1 MSDTGDS
8 TAGSRAPAMNSNSY
22 VLPTFE
28 DSFERPPRVWPA
40 RIGVWGR
47 ARHLMSGLLPGGRR
61 VSRELPKQSESGSYV
76 PHLDTL
82 HEQTMPRM
90 YRLLGDTR
98 FGHIRGYRQVS
109 KIVVIGVHGW
119 YAQSILKNVIGA
131 PIGTSDMFASMMSN
145 SVRRKYAEAG
155 IQLGPD
161 AITKIAIQHD
171 GRVIERADKFFD
183 AIRANPAWVKALHEA
198 EAVFFAAHSQGAIVS
213 TFLLARLIDEGIVQ
227 PAHTRVCQLTMCGI
241 FQGPFVQVKNSIAWS
256 YLNYFETAAAREL
269 FEFQASDSDVSKA
282 HRAAYRRILAAGTKC
297 VHIGSVDD
305 NVVPLYSALFSCAA
319 HPSILRAVY
328 VDGIA
333 FPQKDFLIMLIA
345 LCVLIRNNGFH
356 DHNLLTLLSASVAG
370 SLYTG
375 QGHTNLYME
384 PQVYDMA
391 TQYLFETYS
400 PCTSGAAD
408 VPLVGIPYAPQR
420 WNSYELPWSLRGL
433 LEDPV
438 IRHFFMKD
446 IRIMI
451 KDYASWNATSKKL
464 KELQHRLAPM
474 ATVSVPTEPSDMKD
488 EPSDEDEDDP
498 FLPAVHKPAPDA
510 PSAKL

>member
-1 MSDTGDS
+1 
-8 TAGSRAPAMNSNSY
+8 MNSREC

-28 DSFERPPRVWPA
+28 DSFERPPRAWPA

-47 ARHLMSGLLPGGRR
+47 TRHLMSGLLPGGRR
-61 VSRELPKQSESGSYV
+61 VSRALPKQSESGSYV
-76 PHLDTL
+76 PHLDML
-82 HEQTMPRM
+82 HEQTMPRV
-90 YRLLGDTR
+90 YSLLGDTR
-98 FGHIRGYRQVS
+98 FGHVRGYRQAK

-131 PIGTSDMFASMMSN
+131 PIGTSDMFATMMSD
-145 SVRRKYAEAG
+145 SIRRKYNEAG
-155 IQLGPD
+155 VRLRPD

-171 GRVIERADKFFD
+171 GCVADRANYLFE
-183 AIRANPAWVKALHEA
+183 AIRANPAWVKALKEA
-198 EAVFFAAHSQGAIVS
+198 EALFFAAHSQGAIVS
-213 TFLLARLIDEGIVQ
+213 TLLLARLIDEGVVD
-227 PAHTRVCQLTMCGI
+227 PARTRMCQLTMCGI
-241 FQGPFVQVKNSIAWS
+241 FQGPFVHVKNMTAWS

-269 FEFQASDSDVSKA
+269 FEFQASDSEVSIM
-282 HRAAYRRILAAGTKC
+282 HRAAYRKILAAGAKC
-297 VHIGSVDD
+297 MHIGSVDD

-328 VDGIA
+328 VDGVA

-375 QGHTNLYME
+375 QGHTNLYKE

-400 PCTSGAAD
+400 PITSGAAD

-446 IRIMI
+446 IRLMI
-451 KDYASWNATSKKL
+451 KDYASWNPTSKKL
-464 KELQHRLAPM
+464 KELQRRLAPM
-474 ATVSVPTEPSDMKD
+474 STVIVPTEPSDMKD

-498 FLPAVHKPAPDA
+498 FLPAVHKPAPDV
-510 PSAKL
+510 PPAKL